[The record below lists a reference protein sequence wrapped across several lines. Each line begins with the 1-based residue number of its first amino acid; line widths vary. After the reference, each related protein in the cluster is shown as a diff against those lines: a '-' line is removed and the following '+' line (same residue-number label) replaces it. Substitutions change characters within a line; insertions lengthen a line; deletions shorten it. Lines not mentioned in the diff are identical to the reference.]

1 MVTNPPPIQ
10 EKPMNQETG
19 LFPQVWIRWFLKISA
34 VIDDLASGGVLTV
47 NGISPDGSGN
57 AEVNASDIDYDNTTS
72 GIAATNVQDA
82 LDEINRGNGIADY
95 NDTSTTA
102 SPVTLVADTWTTI
115 PNNGAGAF
123 TNLSYL
129 PSGVTDL
136 MDTSTGALDFSELDL
151 GDNVVIRNDYT
162 INPSTNDALLK
173 FRYTLGAVGSEYT
186 LEKTIG
192 RLDSGSGIDYRFSLT
207 TDMIYMGDTNTKD
220 NPIGLQVNLSTD
232 GTLVNA
238 GTSLGVT
245 KR

>member
-1 MVTNPPPIQ
+1 MTSNPPPIQ
-10 EKPMNQETG
+10 ENTTDQSTG
-19 LFPQVWIRWFLKISA
+19 KFPQVWIRWFESVSDVLDSI
-34 VIDDLASGGVLTV
+34 ASGGVLTV
-47 NGISPDGSGN
+47 NNVPPDGSGN
-57 AEVNASDIDYDNTTS
+57 VEVDASDIGYDNTTS
-72 GIAATNVQDA
+72 GISATNVQDA
-82 LDEINRGNGIADY
+82 IDEVYVRNGVADY
-95 NDTSTTA
+95 NDTSTSST
-102 SPVTLVADTWTTI
+102 PLTLVADTWTTI

-129 PSGVTDL
+129 PSGVTEL

-207 TDMIYMGDTNTKD
+207 TDMIYMGDTNTKN